1 MFDTAPASKWAYP
14 IDAHMVPCYPKCAL
28 HQGNHLPI
36 HRKAKTSSS
45 PEASE
50 GFLLIRLAKL
60 CLILG
65 VSGVFLSG
73 SLRERMFRV
82 MSRFL
87 SNATN
92 RIDAKGRVSVPSA
105 FRSVLAQRNV
115 QELYCFQDFVF
126 PAISVGGPDL
136 LERFERQIAAE
147 DPFSPDA
154 NEMSLLIHGGGVFM
168 KLDAEGRLMVTD
180 FIRGFTGISDEVTF
194 VGRADHFQLWQPQA
208 FVAAQAQARG
218 ERKLAGKRS

>member
-1 MFDTAPASKWAYP
+1 
-14 IDAHMVPCYPKCAL
+14 MVPCYPKCAL
-28 HQGNHLPI
+28 HQGNYLPI
-36 HRKAKTSSS
+36 YRKAKASSS

-60 CLILG
+60 CLISG
-65 VSGVFLSG
+65 VSGVSWSSG

-115 QELYCFQDFVF
+115 QELYGFQDFVF
-126 PAISVGGPDL
+126 PAISIGGPDL

>member
-1 MFDTAPASKWAYP
+1 
-14 IDAHMVPCYPKCAL
+14 MVPCYPKCAL

-36 HRKAKTSSS
+36 HRKAKASSS
-45 PEASE
+45 PEASD

-180 FIRGFTGISDEVTF
+180 FIRDFTGISDEVAF
-194 VGRADHFQLWQPQA
+194 VGRADHFQLWQPKA
-208 FVAAQAQARG
+208 FLAAQTQARG

>member
-1 MFDTAPASKWAYP
+1 
-14 IDAHMVPCYPKCAL
+14 MVPCYPKCAL

-36 HRKAKTSSS
+36 HRKAKASSS

-65 VSGVFLSG
+65 VSGVFWSG

>member
-1 MFDTAPASKWAYP
+1 
-14 IDAHMVPCYPKCAL
+14 MVPCYPKCAL

-36 HRKAKTSSS
+36 HRKAKASSS
-45 PEASE
+45 PEASD

-154 NEMSLLIHGGGVFM
+154 NEMSLLIHGGGIIM
-168 KLDAEGRLMVTD
+168 RLDAEGRLMVTD
-180 FIRGFTGISDEVTF
+180 FIRDFTGISSEVTF
-194 VGRADHFQLWQPQA
+194 VGRSDHFQLWQPKA
-208 FVAAQAQARG
+208 FHEAQAAAREG
-218 ERKLAGKRS
+218 RLGSRPV

>member
-1 MFDTAPASKWAYP
+1 
-14 IDAHMVPCYPKCAL
+14 MVPCYPKCAL
-28 HQGNHLPI
+28 HQGNHLPV
-36 HRKAKTSSS
+36 HRKAKASSS
-45 PEASE
+45 PEASD

>member
-1 MFDTAPASKWAYP
+1 
-14 IDAHMVPCYPKCAL
+14 MVPCYPKCAL

-36 HRKAKTSSS
+36 HRKAKASSS
-45 PEASE
+45 PGASD

-194 VGRADHFQLWQPQA
+194 VGRADHFQLWRPQA